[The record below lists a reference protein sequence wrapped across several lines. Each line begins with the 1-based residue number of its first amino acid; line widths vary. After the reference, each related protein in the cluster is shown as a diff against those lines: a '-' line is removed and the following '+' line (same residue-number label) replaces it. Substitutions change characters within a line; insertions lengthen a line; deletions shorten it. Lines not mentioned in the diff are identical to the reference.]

1 MNNADSEPMVY
12 TVNPNNNSFIMILS
26 PGQYEINVE
35 ADGFE
40 NYIEKIS
47 VLDKD
52 AWQAEMEKYFVLKPK

>member
-1 MNNADSEPMVY
+1 
-12 TVNPNNNSFIMILS
+12 MILP